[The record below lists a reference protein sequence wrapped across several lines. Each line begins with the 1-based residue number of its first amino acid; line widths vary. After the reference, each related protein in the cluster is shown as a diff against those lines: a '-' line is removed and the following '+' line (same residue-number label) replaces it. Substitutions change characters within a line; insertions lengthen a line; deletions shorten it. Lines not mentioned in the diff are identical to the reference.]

1 MWNYIF
7 YIAFLEWKQ
16 QTEYDGTESYIMDK
30 IDNADF
36 SWFPIKK
43 SLSVEEEEDTK
54 DKKTV

>member
-16 QTEYDGTESYIMDK
+16 TTEYDGTESYIMNK
-30 IDNADF
+30 INNGDF

-43 SLSVEEEEDTK
+43 SLSVEEEEDSK